1 MNISRVSSTILLS
14 SLLVLLMGLAMPCT
28 VLADQKPIPISFHK
42 DILPIFRSACV
53 GCHGMNSPAGGLSLA
68 SYASLIKGGK
78 GGSPLT
84 IGKGA
89 DSRLVK
95 LLLGTMQ
102 PKMPPGGSLKQI
114 DIDRI
119 KQWIDAGAKT
129 DAAIPESGL
138 SKSKLGSKPGE
149 PIVPAVAHHTAV
161 GSFVLVPTP
170 VTSLAFSADGKTLAV
185 GSYQQV
191 QFWDTA
197 SQKLLQTWNGHTDAV
212 RSLSFSKDGKWLAAG
227 GGLPT
232 ISGEIRLWDV
242 AAGHESQVVEA
253 HPDVVNAVAF
263 SPDGKLIVS
272 GSGDKSIKVWQL
284 PSGKL
289 SATLRDHSD
298 GVLSAVFSPDGKYLA
313 SSGMDK
319 SMKVWDISTGKRIYS
334 ITAHDDIV
342 TDTEFSLDGKKL
354 ISSSADKSV
363 KIWSFGT
370 DSSNQLKALTGHKA
384 GILAATFSPDGQ
396 TAATASADKS
406 VKIWNVSSG
415 GNSLSFSD
423 AKDWVYTIKY
433 SPDGKLLA
441 AGTWD
446 GQVLLWNTANAKLMG
461 KLSTLRSHALTVSQ

>member
-1 MNISRVSSTILLS
+1 
-14 SLLVLLMGLAMPCT
+14 
-28 VLADQKPIPISFHK
+28 
-42 DILPIFRSACV
+42 
-53 GCHGMNSPAGGLSLA
+53 MNSPAGGLSLA

-78 GGSPLT
+78 GGTPLT
-84 IGKGA
+84 IGKSA

-95 LLLGTMQ
+95 LLMGTMQ
-102 PKMPPGGSLKQI
+102 PKMPPGGSLKQA

-149 PIVPAVAHHTAV
+149 PIAPVAAHHTAV
-161 GSFVLVPTP
+161 GSFVSVPTP
-170 VTSLAFSADGKTLAV
+170 VTSLAFSPDGKTLAV
-185 GSYQQV
+185 GRINRYSFGTQSRRSCSRHGAV
-191 QFWDTA
+191 IRMQFVHSHFQRMEMARCGRWTA
-197 SQKLLQTWNGHTDAV
+197 NCI
-212 RSLSFSKDGKWLAAG
+212 R
-227 GGLPT
+227 
-232 ISGEIRLWDV
+232 EIRLWDV
-242 AAGHESQVVEA
+242 VAGHESQVIEA

-298 GVLSAVFSPDGKYLA
+298 GVLSVVFSPDGKYLA

-342 TDTEFSLDGKKL
+342 TDTEFSSDGKKKL

-363 KIWSFGT
+363 KIWAFGT

-384 GILAATFSPDGQ
+384 GILAATFF
-396 TAATASADKS
+396 A
-406 VKIWNVSSG
+406 
-415 GNSLSFSD
+415 
-423 AKDWVYTIKY
+423 
-433 SPDGKLLA
+433 
-441 AGTWD
+441 
-446 GQVLLWNTANAKLMG
+446 
-461 KLSTLRSHALTVSQ
+461 